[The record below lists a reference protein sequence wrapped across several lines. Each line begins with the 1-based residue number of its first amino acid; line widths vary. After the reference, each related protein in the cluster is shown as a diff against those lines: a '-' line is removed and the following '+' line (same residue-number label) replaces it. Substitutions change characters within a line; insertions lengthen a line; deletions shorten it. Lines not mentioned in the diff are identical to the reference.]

1 MRTEVVARSASHFLT
16 HDEDGWAL
24 WGVDQ
29 DDDDPL
35 LTFSPD
41 DAGEERARR
50 AFEIRTSETQR
61 VRWLAVIAVVAGVT
75 WVIVEAAAAVYERT
89 SLSRAIYLEAPAS
102 GDRYEVLLW
111 LEVFSDIAYSAFVVA
126 GGIFLVAWLHRRWRR
141 EG

>member
-50 AFEIRTSETQR
+50 AFEIRTRETQR
-61 VRWLAVIAVVAGVT
+61 VRWLAVVAVASGVT
-75 WVIVEAAAAVYERT
+75 WFVLRVSSELYQRFAVPDDLLLGPPSER
-89 SLSRAIYLEAPAS
+89 S
-102 GDRYEVLLW
+102 YEVQLW
-111 LEVFSDIAYSAFVVA
+111 LGALSNIAYSAFSVA
-126 GGIFLVAWLHRRWRR
+126 AGFFLVAWLHRRWRR